1 MKSVKA
7 GQNIC
12 LINKSLLSAG
22 ENSIMIL
29 EEKSAIIYFQ
39 ATNEVFRE
47 VTLAIQKKKKTLAS
61 IPCGS
66 SVQKICLCNW

>member
-47 VTLAIQKKKKTLAS
+47 VTLAIQKKKKDPS
-61 IPCGS
+61 KHS
-66 SVQKICLCNW
+66 MWQLCAENMFV

>member
-22 ENSIMIL
+22 ENGILIL
-29 EEKSAIIYFQ
+29 EEKSAVIYFQ
-39 ATNEVFRE
+39 ATNEVF
-47 VTLAIQKKKKTLAS
+47 
-61 IPCGS
+61 
-66 SVQKICLCNW
+66 